1 MKGGHGHTVLVPE
14 ERVQVNGG
22 IDILAALVLELGNK
36 DVLVVD
42 TDVLG
47 GNVEAHNEGLGV
59 VKEMEFFGIVVEIS

>member
-47 GNVEAHNEGLGV
+47 SNVKTHDEGLGGL
-59 VKEMEFFGIVVEIS
+59 KKLNSL